1 MLHPKLGRLLNL
13 VYYHAVLFGL
23 MGATLEIRSYG
34 KIVRLEKVSWMYL
47 IYSFFMG
54 SFLFFNVYFMLPTA
68 LLDGYIKYNIIL
80 QWNFFA
86 MIGLR
91 LLAIVGCYGTIW
103 LRRQDIIRISKDSLA
118 YWRRYRKLLKLK
130 VDKRELRELQLSLAK
145 VMGQKV
151 FVLYSTILC
160 STVVQFQLLRVINK
174 QSLLALAARFSHFL
188 HFLAVK
194 MGFYGILLLLDHQFR
209 VIHLALD
216 ALHKEKADRKWKTL
230 RTIAN
235 MHMETLQLARR
246 VFSLYDLANATL
258 FLNMFM
264 TTVNILYHAVQ
275 YSNESIKSDGW
286 GVIFGNGLIVFN
298 VWGTFMLMN
307 MLDRVVNSC
316 NNVGQQLREFSDIPK
331 ARRRLQREV
340 DVFAMQLRRNH
351 LVYKICG
358 VVELDKP
365 AGLSYIGSILSHVV
379 ILMQF
384 DLRGQEQPKYQHQYL
399 THLARNKTQ
408 S

>member
-1 MLHPKLGRLLNL
+1 MLHPKLGRLMNL

-23 MGATLEIRSYG
+23 MGTTLEIRSYG
-34 KIVRLEKVSWMYL
+34 KTVRLEKVTWLYL
-47 IYSFFMG
+47 IYSFFMS
-54 SFLFFNVYFMLPTA
+54 SFMFFNIVLMLPTA

-103 LRRQDIIRISKDSLA
+103 LRRQDIIQLSKDSLA

-130 VDKRELRELQLSLAK
+130 VDKRELKELQISLAK
-145 VMGQKV
+145 VMSQNV

-160 STVVQFQLLRVINK
+160 SIVVQFQLLSVINK
-174 QSLLALAARFSHFL
+174 HSLLALAARFSHFH
-188 HFLAVK
+188 HFLSVK
-194 MGFYGILLLLDHQFR
+194 VGFYGMLLLLEHQFKA
-209 VIHLALD
+209 IQLALA
-216 ALHKEKADRKWKTL
+216 ALHKEKGGSKWKTIRKL
-230 RTIAN
+230 AA
-235 MHMETLQLARR
+235 MHLETLQLARR

-275 YSNESIKSDGW
+275 YSNETIKSDGW

-298 VWGTFMLMN
+298 VWGTFLLMN
-307 MLDRVVNSC
+307 MLDRVMSSC
-316 NNVGQQLREFSDIPK
+316 NNVGQQLKEFSDMPK
-331 ARRRLQREV
+331 LSVRLQREL
-340 DVFAMQLRRNH
+340 DAFAMQLRRNRM
-351 LVYKICG
+351 VYKICG

-365 AGLSYIGSILSHVV
+365 TGLRYIGSILSHVI

-384 DLRGQEQPKYQHQYL
+384 DLGRQRQPNYQHQYL
-399 THLARNKTQ
+399 THLVRNKTQ
-408 S
+408 T